1 MHNFLTSP
9 LGDFKGRVNHFSFIF
24 FGVIDASLL
33 GDSVTYITTSTL
45 SILAASI
52 SIISKVKS
60 CHLIF

>member
-9 LGDFKGRVNHFSFIF
+9 LVNFKGRVNYIVFIF

-33 GDSVTYITTSTL
+33 VDLVTYITTSTL

-60 CHLIF
+60 CHFIF